1 MLRSNK
7 LLSLILACSLSF
19 SVAPIQPVSE
29 TTATACAIGGGA
41 LAGTAAG
48 YGIYAAT
55 QAANG
60 SSTSSLLWAG
70 LGGAAIGFATGGL
83 IYSIM
88 SSYTP
93 TGRFTYAQGIIYT
106 LLNDPVIS
114 KATSSND
121 LIIARITSTY
131 GTSWPLIC
139 AREELMRQS
148 VDLGSASAALNAAYQ
163 EAAQNP
169 GSYPH
174 IMQEYQK
181 LSAAIPG
188 IYGSIEQVLLA
199 ITANRLYDQQVKLF
213 EKHQTEIRRQKHE
226 RSLQLDRQA
235 HESWESQKERM
246 YKEEENKKD
255 RAFIANKP
263 NASLKFNMGG
273 R

>member
-7 LLSLILACSLSF
+7 ILSLILTCGLSLSF
-19 SVAPIQPVSE
+19 APIQSISE
-29 TTATACAIGGGA
+29 TTATACAIGGGTF
-41 LAGTAAG
+41 AGAAAG

-55 QAANG
+55 QAAES

-70 LGGAAIGFATGGL
+70 LGGAAIGFTTGGL

-88 SSYTP
+88 NSYTP
-93 TGRFTYAQGIIYT
+93 TGRFAYAQGIIYT

-163 EAAQNP
+163 EATQSP
-169 GSYPH
+169 GSYPN

-181 LSAAIPG
+181 WSASIPG

-199 ITANRLYDQQVKLF
+199 ITTNKLYDQQVKLF
-213 EKHQTEIRRQKHE
+213 EKHQTEIRRQQHE
-226 RSLQLDRQA
+226 RSLQLEKQA
-235 HESWESQKERM
+235 HESWENEKERM
-246 YKEEENKKD
+246 YKKEENKKD
-255 RAFIANKP
+255 RTFIANKP